1 MRSALVRSTFAVVVV
16 LASPVAIAQSAGPSA
31 ARAAP
36 LAESLTGPAK
46 EAYDSAK
53 VLLNNHDWAGAFTK
67 FQQAYD
73 LSKDPRLLFN
83 MAVCARDMRE
93 YARTEQL
100 LVRYEHE
107 AGASLS
113 SDEKAQVDAAL
124 ATVRA
129 LVARVKLDVS
139 EDGASVAVDGNPAGT
154 TPLPAPLVID
164 LGKHT
169 LSVSKPGFE
178 PVGRTIESVGGSE
191 ARIAITLVQQVH
203 LARLTVVA
211 ELGAVVSVDK
221 KQVGTDRFDG
231 SLAPGMHE
239 ILVTSPGKKAYS
251 ALVDL
256 RDGEART
263 LQVTLAAEPH
273 AAPVWPWIVGGAVVA
288 AGAAVGG
295 YFLFRPHDER
305 GPFPN
310 GSLGTVPLTFRMGGR

>member
-1 MRSALVRSTFAVVVV
+1 MRSALVRSALAVAVV
-16 LASPVAIAQSAGPSA
+16 LASPVATAQSSDPAA

-36 LAESLTGPAK
+36 LADSLTGRAK

-53 VLLNNHDWAGAFTK
+53 VLLNNHDWAGAYTK

-73 LSKDPRLLFN
+73 VSKDPRLLFN

-113 SDEKAQVDAAL
+113 AEEKSQVDAAL

-129 LVARVKLDVS
+129 LVARVKLEVS
-139 EDGASVAVDGNPAGT
+139 EEGASVAVDGNPVGT
-154 TPLPAPLVID
+154 TPLPAPVVVD
-164 LGKHT
+164 LGKHM
-169 LSVSKPGFE
+169 LSVNKPGFE
-178 PVGRTIESVGGSE
+178 PVSRAFESVGGSE
-191 ARIAITLVQQVH
+191 ATIAITLVAQVH
-203 LARLTVVA
+203 MARLTVVG
-211 ELGAVVSVDK
+211 ELGAVVSIDK
-221 KQVGTDRFDG
+221 KQVGTDRFEG

-239 ILVTSPGKKAYS
+239 IQVTAPGKKAYS

-263 LQVTLAAEPH
+263 LQVTLAPEPR
-273 AAPVWPWIVGGAVVA
+273 AAAVWPWILGGAVIA

-310 GSLGTVPLTFRMGGR
+310 GSLGTVDLTFRTGGR